1 MTVLVFDHVTK
12 RFGANTAID
21 DASLTIRPGTITAV
35 IGPNGAGKSTLV
47 NMAAG
52 SFRVTS
58 GRILLDGVEIQ
69 GLPKYRIA
77 RAGLSRTY
85 QNIRLFDG
93 LTVLQN
99 LEVALVP
106 RSLPRLIG
114 QTLGIVSGREGRE
127 DVESCRAVLQRLGIA
142 HLADRPAGSLAYGQQ
157 KLVELA
163 RAVAARPRA
172 ILLDEPAAGL
182 NHGETDELKAHIQAL
197 RSPDLALV
205 LIEHDMKLI
214 MSVSDDIYVMA
225 RGAVLAQ
232 GTPQA
237 IRDNRLV
244 QEAYLGQPG
253 AMGDI
258 EAAARSRRGRV
269 RIRAG
274 EGLTWCQS

>member
-1 MTVLVFDHVTK
+1 MLVFDHVTK

-21 DASLTIRPGTITAV
+21 DASLTIRPGVITAI

-52 SFRVTS
+52 SFQVTS
-58 GRILLDGVEIQ
+58 GRILLGGLELQ
-69 GLPKYRIA
+69 GLPKYKVA

-106 RSLPRLIG
+106 RSLPRLMA
-114 QTLGIVSGREGRE
+114 QAFRLTSGGGAEGR
-127 DVESCRAVLQRLGIA
+127 DTCLTVLHRLGIA
-142 HLADRPAGSLAYGQQ
+142 HLAGRKAGSLAYGQQ
-157 KLVELA
+157 KLVELG
-163 RAVAARPRA
+163 RGVVACPRA

-197 RSPDLALV
+197 RGPDLAIV

-214 MSVSDDIYVMA
+214 MSVSDEIYVLA
-225 RGAVLAQ
+225 RGAVLAH
-232 GTPQA
+232 GTPEA
-237 IRDNRLV
+237 IRDNRQV

-253 AMGDI
+253 AMGNI
-258 EAAARSRRGRV
+258 EAAARGRRNRV
-269 RIRAG
+269 RLRAG
-274 EGLTWCQS
+274 EGLAWGQP

>member
-1 MTVLVFDHVTK
+1 MLVFDHVTK

-21 DASLTIRPGTITAV
+21 DASLTINPGVITAI

-52 SFRVTS
+52 SFRATS
-58 GRILLDGVEIQ
+58 GRILLDGVELQ
-69 GLPKYRIA
+69 ALPKYRVA

-106 RSLPRLIG
+106 RSLPRLIA
-114 QTLGIVSGREGRE
+114 QALRMTGRDECETR
-127 DVESCRAVLQRLGIA
+127 DACRAVLNRLGIA
-142 HLADRPAGSLAYGQQ
+142 HLADRHAGSLAYGQQ

-163 RAVAARPRA
+163 RAVVPRPRA
-172 ILLDEPAAGL
+172 MLLDEPAAGL

-197 RSPDLALV
+197 RSPDLAIV

-214 MSVSDDIYVMA
+214 MSVSDEIY
-225 RGAVLAQ
+225 VLAQ
-232 GTPQA
+232 GSVLAHGTPEA
-237 IRDNRLV
+237 IRDNRQV

-253 AMGDI
+253 AMGNI
-258 EAAARSRRGRV
+258 EAAARGRRNRV

-274 EGLTWCQS
+274 EGLAWGQP

>member
-1 MTVLVFDHVTK
+1 MLVFDHVTK

-21 DASLTIRPGTITAV
+21 HASLVIRPGAITAV

-52 SFRVTS
+52 SIRATS
-58 GRILLDGVEIQ
+58 GRILLDGVELQ
-69 GLPKYRIA
+69 ALPKYRIA

-114 QTLGIVSGREGRE
+114 QALGLAAGRGQGEDRE
-127 DVESCRAVLQRLGIA
+127 ACRAVLRRLGIF

-163 RAVAARPRA
+163 RAVVPRPRA

-182 NHGETDELKAHIQAL
+182 NHGETDALKAHIQAL

-214 MSVSDDIYVMA
+214 MSVSDEIYVMA
-225 RGAVLAQ
+225 RGAVLAH
-232 GTPQA
+232 GTPEA
-237 IRDNRLV
+237 VREDPRV

-253 AMGDI
+253 AMGTI
-258 EAAARSRRGRV
+258 EAAARGRRHRV

-274 EGLTWCQS
+274 EGLAWGQP

>member
-1 MTVLVFDHVTK
+1 MLVFDHVTK

-21 DASLTIRPGTITAV
+21 DASLTIRPGVITAV

-58 GRILLDGVEIQ
+58 GRILLDGVELQ
-69 GLPKYRIA
+69 GLPKYKVA

-106 RSLPRLIG
+106 RSLPQLIAQAFRLTPG
-114 QTLGIVSGREGRE
+114 SGAEAR
-127 DVESCRAVLQRLGIA
+127 DTCLAVLHRLGIA
-142 HLADRPAGSLAYGQQ
+142 HFADRQAGSLAYGQQ

-163 RAVAARPRA
+163 RAVVARPRA

-182 NHGETDELKAHIQAL
+182 NHGETDELKANIQAL
-197 RSPDLALV
+197 RGPGLAIV

-214 MSVSDDIYVMA
+214 MSVSDEIYVMA
-225 RGAVLAQ
+225 RGAVLAH
-232 GTPQA
+232 GTPGA
-237 IRDNRLV
+237 IRDNRQV

-253 AMGDI
+253 AMGNI
-258 EAAARSRRGRV
+258 EAAARGRRN
-269 RIRAG
+269 RIRLRAG
-274 EGLTWCQS
+274 EGLAWGQP

>member
-1 MTVLVFDHVTK
+1 MLVFDHVIK
-12 RFGANTAID
+12 QFGANTAID
-21 DASLTIRPGTITAV
+21 DVSLTIRAGVITAI

-52 SFRVTS
+52 SYRATS
-58 GRILLDGVEIQ
+58 GRILLDGAELQ
-69 GLPKYRIA
+69 TLPKYRIA

-106 RSLPRLIG
+106 RSLPLMIAEAFWLAPRD
-114 QTLGIVSGREGRE
+114 SAEARET
-127 DVESCRAVLQRLGIA
+127 SHAVLARLGIA
-142 HLADRPAGSLAYGQQ
+142 HLADRQAGSLAYGQQ

-163 RAVAARPRA
+163 RAIVGRPRA
-172 ILLDEPAAGL
+172 LLLDEPAAGL
-182 NHGETDELKAHIQAL
+182 NHGETDELKAHIQSL
-197 RSPDLALV
+197 RSPELAIV

-214 MSVSDDIYVMA
+214 MSVSDEITVMN

-232 GTPQA
+232 GTPEA
-237 IRDNRLV
+237 IRDNRHV

-253 AMGDI
+253 AMGAI
-258 EAAARSRRGRV
+258 ETAARGRRNRV
-269 RIRAG
+269 RLRARESLAWG
-274 EGLTWCQS
+274 RS

>member
-1 MTVLVFDHVTK
+1 MLVFDQVTK
-12 RFGANTAID
+12 RFGANIAID
-21 DASLTIRPGTITAV
+21 DASLTVRPGVITAV

-58 GRILLDGVEIQ
+58 GRILLNGIEIQ
-69 GLPKYRIA
+69 NLPKYKVA

-106 RSLPRLIG
+106 RSLPQLVSQALRL
-114 QTLGIVSGREGRE
+114 TPSRDAEVRDTCLG
-127 DVESCRAVLQRLGIA
+127 VLRRLGIA
-142 HLADRPAGSLAYGQQ
+142 HFADRQAGSLAYGQQ

-163 RAVAARPRA
+163 RALVARPSA

-182 NHGETDELKAHIQAL
+182 NHGETDELKAHVQAL
-197 RSPDLALV
+197 RGPDLAIV

-214 MSVSDDIYVMA
+214 MSVSDEIYVMA
-225 RGAVLAQ
+225 RGSVLAH
-232 GTPQA
+232 GTPEA
-237 IRDNRLV
+237 IRDNRQV

-253 AMGDI
+253 AIGNI
-258 EAAARSRRGRV
+258 EAVARGRRN
-269 RIRAG
+269 RIRLRAG
-274 EGLTWCQS
+274 ESLAWGQP

>member
-1 MTVLVFDHVTK
+1 MLVFEHVTK
-12 RFGANTAID
+12 RFGANAAID
-21 DASLTIRPGTITAV
+21 DASLTIRPGVITAV

-52 SFRVTS
+52 SFRATS
-58 GRILLDGVEIQ
+58 GRIMLDGIELQ
-69 GLPKYRIA
+69 ALPKYKIA

-106 RSLPRLIG
+106 RSLARLIAQAFWLAPG
-114 QTLGIVSGREGRE
+114 VGPDVRET
-127 DVESCRAVLQRLGIA
+127 CMTVLQRLGIA
-142 HLADRPAGSLAYGQQ
+142 HFADRQAGSLAYGQQ
-157 KLVELA
+157 KIVELA
-163 RAVAARPRA
+163 RAVVARPRA

-197 RSPDLALV
+197 RGPELAIV

-214 MSVSDDIYVMA
+214 MSVSDEIYVMN
-225 RGAVLAQ
+225 RGTVLAH
-232 GTPQA
+232 GTPGA
-237 IRDNRLV
+237 IRDNPQV

-253 AMGDI
+253 AMGNI
-258 EAAARSRRGRV
+258 EAAARGRRNRV
-269 RIRAG
+269 RVRAG
-274 EGLTWCQS
+274 EGLAWGQP

>member
-1 MTVLVFDHVTK
+1 MLVFDHVTK
-12 RFGANTAID
+12 RFGANVAID
-21 DASLTIRPGTITAV
+21 DASLTIRPGVITAV

-58 GRILLDGVEIQ
+58 GRILLDGVELQ
-69 GLPKYRIA
+69 GLPKYKVA

-114 QTLGIVSGREGRE
+114 QAFGLGGRGE
-127 DVESCRAVLQRLGIA
+127 DVRDTCRAALQRLGITP
-142 HLADRPAGSLAYGQQ
+142 LADRQAGSLAYGQQ

-163 RAVAARPRA
+163 RAVVSHPRA

-182 NHGETDELKAHIQAL
+182 NHGETDELKAHIRAL
-197 RSPDLALV
+197 RAPDLTLV

-214 MSVSDDIYVMA
+214 MSVSDEIYVMA
-225 RGAVLAQ
+225 RGAVLAH
-232 GTPQA
+232 GTPAA
-237 IRDNRLV
+237 IRDNKQV

-253 AMGDI
+253 AMGTID
-258 EAAARSRRGRV
+258 AAARGRRNRV

-274 EGLTWCQS
+274 EGLAWGEP

>member
-1 MTVLVFDHVTK
+1 MLVFDHVTK
-12 RFGANTAID
+12 RFGANVAID
-21 DASLTIRPGTITAV
+21 DASLTIKPGLITAI

-58 GRILLDGVEIQ
+58 GRILLDGVELQ
-69 GLPKYRIA
+69 RLPKYKVA

-114 QTLGIVSGREGRE
+114 RAFWLGGGGDDVRET
-127 DVESCRAVLQRLGIA
+127 CWATLQRLGITQ
-142 HLADRPAGSLAYGQQ
+142 LADRQAGSLAYGQQ

-163 RAVAARPRA
+163 RAVVSRPRA

-182 NHGETDELKAHIQAL
+182 NHGETDELKGQLEAL
-197 RSPDLALV
+197 RAPDLTLV

-214 MSVSDDIYVMA
+214 MSVSDEIYVMA
-225 RGAVLAQ
+225 RGAVLAH
-232 GTPQA
+232 GTPA
-237 IRDNRLV
+237 SIRDNQQV

-253 AMGDI
+253 AMADI
-258 EAAARSRRGRV
+258 EAAARGRRNRV

-274 EGLTWCQS
+274 ESLAWGQP

>member
-1 MTVLVFDHVTK
+1 MLVFEHVTK
-12 RFGANTAID
+12 RFGANTAVD
-21 DASLTIRPGTITAV
+21 NASLTIRPGVVTAV

-58 GRILLDGVEIQ
+58 GRILLDGVELQ
-69 GLPKYRIA
+69 ALPKYKVA
-77 RAGLSRTY
+77 RAGIGRTY

-93 LTVLQN
+93 MTVLQN

-106 RSLPRLIG
+106 RSLPRLIAEVFR
-114 QTLGIVSGREGRE
+114 LASGTDAVARET
-127 DVESCRAVLQRLGIA
+127 CYAALNRLGIA
-142 HLADRPAGSLAYGQQ
+142 HLADRQAGSLAYGQQ

-163 RAVAARPRA
+163 RAIVAQPRA
-172 ILLDEPAAGL
+172 LLLDEPAAGL
-182 NHGETDELKAHIQAL
+182 NHGETDALKGHIEAL
-197 RSPDLALV
+197 RAPDRAIV

-214 MSVSDDIYVMA
+214 MSVSDEITVMN

-232 GTPQA
+232 GTPA
-237 IRDNRLV
+237 EIRNNIQV

-258 EAAARSRRGRV
+258 EAAARGRRNRV
-269 RIRAG
+269 RLRAG
-274 EGLTWCQS
+274 ESLAWGQP

>member
-1 MTVLVFDHVTK
+1 MLVFDHVTK

-21 DASLTIRPGTITAV
+21 DVSLTIRPGVITAV

-52 SFRVTS
+52 SYRATS
-58 GRILLDGVEIQ
+58 GRIMLDGTELQ
-69 GLPKYRIA
+69 TLQKYRIA
-77 RAGLSRTY
+77 RAGLGRTY

-106 RSLPRLIG
+106 RSLPRLMAEALWLAPG
-114 QTLGIVSGREGRE
+114 GAAEARET
-127 DVESCRAVLQRLGIA
+127 SHAVLARLGIA
-142 HLADRPAGSLAYGQQ
+142 HLADRQAGSLAYGQQ

-163 RAVAARPRA
+163 RAIVARPRGL
-172 ILLDEPAAGL
+172 LLDEPAAGL

-197 RSPDLALV
+197 RAPDLAIV

-214 MSVSDDIYVMA
+214 MSVSDEIYVMN
-225 RGAVLAQ
+225 RGAVLAH
-232 GTPQA
+232 GTPEA
-237 IRDNRLV
+237 IRDNRQV

-253 AMGDI
+253 AMGEI
-258 EAAARSRRGRV
+258 EAAARSRVNRV
-269 RIRAG
+269 RLRAG
-274 EGLTWCQS
+274 ESLAWGQP

>member
-1 MTVLVFDHVTK
+1 MLVFDHVTK

-21 DASLTIRPGTITAV
+21 DVSLTIRPGVITAV

-52 SFRVTS
+52 SFRTTS
-58 GRILLDGVEIQ
+58 GRILLDDVALQ
-69 GLPKYRIA
+69 DLPKYKIA

-106 RSLPRLIG
+106 RSLPRLIMQAFG
-114 QTLGIVSGREGRE
+114 LSPGSSEAEARSDCET
-127 DVESCRAVLQRLGIA
+127 VLQRLGIA
-142 HLADRPAGSLAYGQQ
+142 HLGERHAGSLAYGQQ

-163 RAVAARPRA
+163 RAIVARPRA

-197 RSPDLALV
+197 RSPDLAIV

-214 MSVSDDIYVMA
+214 MSVSDEIYVMA
-225 RGAVLAQ
+225 RGAVLAH
-232 GTPQA
+232 GTPEA
-237 IRDNRLV
+237 IRGNRQV

-253 AMGDI
+253 AMGTI
-258 EAAARSRRGRV
+258 EAAARGRRNRIRV
-269 RIRAG
+269 RAG
-274 EGLTWCQS
+274 EGLAWGQP

>member
-1 MTVLVFDHVTK
+1 MLVFEHVIK
-12 RFGANTAID
+12 RFGALAAID
-21 DASLTIRPGTITAV
+21 DASLTIRPGLITAV

-52 SFRVTS
+52 SYRVTS

-69 GLPKYRIA
+69 ALPKYKIA

-99 LEVALVP
+99 LKVTLVP
-106 RSLPRLIG
+106 RSLPSLIA
-114 QTLGIVSGREGRE
+114 QALWFAQRTDTDI
-127 DVESCRAVLQRLGIA
+127 DASCRAVLHRLGIG
-142 HLADRPAGSLAYGQQ
+142 HLADRQAGSLAYGQQ
-157 KLVELA
+157 KIVELA

-197 RSPDLALV
+197 RAPDLAIV

-214 MSVSDDIYVMA
+214 MSVSDEIYVMS
-225 RGAVLAQ
+225 RGTVLAH
-232 GTPQA
+232 GTPGA
-237 IRDNRLV
+237 IRDNPEV

-253 AMGDI
+253 AMGNI
-258 EAAARSRRGRV
+258 GTAARARRNRV
-269 RIRAG
+269 RVRAG
-274 EGLTWCQS
+274 ESLAWGQL

>member
-1 MTVLVFDHVTK
+1 MLVFDHVTK
-12 RFGANTAID
+12 RFGALTAID
-21 DASLTIRPGTITAV
+21 DASLTIRPGLITAI

-52 SFRVTS
+52 SYRATS
-58 GRILLDGVEIQ
+58 GRILLDGVEVQ
-69 GLPKYRIA
+69 ALPKYKIA

-99 LEVALVP
+99 LKVTLVP
-106 RSLPRLIG
+106 RSLPRLLVQAFGLAPGTDGEID
-114 QTLGIVSGREGRE
+114 EN
-127 DVESCRAVLQRLGIA
+127 CRAVLQRLGIA
-142 HLADRPAGSLAYGQQ
+142 HLADRLAGSLAYGQQ
-157 KLVELA
+157 KIVELA

-197 RSPDLALV
+197 RGPDLAIV

-214 MSVSDDIYVMA
+214 MSVSDEIYVMN
-225 RGAVLAQ
+225 RGTVLAH
-232 GTPQA
+232 GTPGA
-237 IRDNRLV
+237 IRDSPQV

-253 AMGDI
+253 AMGSI
-258 EAAARSRRGRV
+258 EAAARARRNRV
-269 RIRAG
+269 RVRAG
-274 EGLTWCQS
+274 QSLAWGQP

>member
-1 MTVLVFDHVTK
+1 MLVFDHVTK

-21 DASLTIRPGTITAV
+21 DVSLTIRPGVITAI

-52 SFRVTS
+52 SFRATS
-58 GRILLDGVEIQ
+58 GRILLDGVELQ
-69 GLPKYRIA
+69 ALPKYKVA

-106 RSLPRLIG
+106 RSLPRLIAQAFG
-114 QTLGIVSGREGRE
+114 VSRGHGEAETR
-127 DVESCRAVLQRLGIA
+127 DACWAVLNRLGIA
-142 HLADRPAGSLAYGQQ
+142 HLADRHAGSLAYGQQ

-163 RAVAARPRA
+163 RAVVARPRA

-182 NHGETDELKAHIQAL
+182 NHGETDELKAHIQTL
-197 RSPDLALV
+197 RSLDLAIV

-214 MSVSDDIYVMA
+214 MSVSDEIYVMA
-225 RGAVLAQ
+225 RGTVLAH
-232 GTPQA
+232 GVPEA
-237 IRDNRLV
+237 IRDNRQV

-253 AMGDI
+253 AMGNI
-258 EAAARSRRGRV
+258 EAAARGRRSRV

-274 EGLTWCQS
+274 EGLAWGQP

>member
-1 MTVLVFDHVTK
+1 MLVFDHVTK
-12 RFGANTAID
+12 RFGANTAVD
-21 DASLTIRPGTITAV
+21 DASLTIKPGAITAV

-52 SFRVTS
+52 SFRVTR
-58 GRILLDGVEIQ
+58 GRILLDGVELQ
-69 GLPKYRIA
+69 GLPKYKIA

-114 QTLGIVSGREGRE
+114 EAFGLAGGE
-127 DVESCRAVLQRLGIA
+127 DVGDLCRDVLQRLGIA
-142 HLADRPAGSLAYGQQ
+142 HLAGRQAGDLAYGQQ
-157 KLVELA
+157 KIVELA
-163 RAVAARPRA
+163 RAVVSRPRA

-182 NHGETDELKAHIQAL
+182 NHGETGELKAHIQAL
-197 RSPDLALV
+197 RAPDLAIV
-205 LIEHDMKLI
+205 LIEHDMTLV
-214 MSVSDDIYVMA
+214 MSVSDEIYVMN
-225 RGAVLAQ
+225 RGAVLAH
-232 GTPQA
+232 GTPEA
-237 IRDNRLV
+237 IRDNRQV

-258 EAAARSRRGRV
+258 EAAARARRNRV
-269 RIRAG
+269 RLRAG
-274 EGLTWCQS
+274 EGLAWGQP

>member
-1 MTVLVFDHVTK
+1 MLVFDRVTK

-21 DASLTIRPGTITAV
+21 DASLTIRPGVITAV

-52 SFRVTS
+52 SYCATS
-58 GRILLDGVEIQ
+58 GRILLDGVELQ
-69 GLPKYRIA
+69 GLPKYKIA
-77 RAGLSRTY
+77 RVGLGRTY

-106 RSLPRLIG
+106 RSLPRLIAEALWLAPG
-114 QTLGIVSGREGRE
+114 GVAEARVTSL
-127 DVESCRAVLQRLGIA
+127 AVLRRLGIS
-142 HLADRPAGSLAYGQQ
+142 HLAGREAGSLAYGQQ

-163 RAVAARPRA
+163 RAIVGRPRA
-172 ILLDEPAAGL
+172 LLLDEPAAGL
-182 NHGETDELKAHIQAL
+182 NHGETDELKAHIRAL
-197 RSPDLALV
+197 RSPDLAIV

-214 MSVSDDIYVMA
+214 MSVSDEIYVMN

-232 GTPQA
+232 GTPA
-237 IRDNRLV
+237 EIRDNRHV

-253 AMGDI
+253 AMEHI
-258 EAAARSRRGRV
+258 ETAARGRRNRV
-269 RIRAG
+269 RVRAG
-274 EGLTWCQS
+274 EGLAWGRA